1 LLPDF
6 FLSFLFLVI
15 PRSVSR
21 GIALALAVRTAPVME
36 AMGEEA
42 AEVVQYLA
50 QQVGGYGLVQ
60 VVTVIVAG

>member
-1 LLPDF
+1 
-6 FLSFLFLVI
+6 
-15 PRSVSR
+15 
-21 GIALALAVRTAPVME
+21 ME